1 MIYEKLANIQKELF
15 VPKGQNND
23 FGGYPYRSCED
34 ILKKVKPLCEKN
46 DCVLLLT
53 NETIQVGARNYI
65 EAHARLVELET
76 GEKIES
82 VASAREAESKKG
94 MDESQITGTA
104 SSYARKYALAGLF
117 CIDNE
122 RDADTNE
129 YTKRTK
135 QAEEATSVPESV
147 PMCTEEQKNEINDLL
162 KSKKCSKKKFEEIQK
177 KYKFNSSADLTRN
190 KAQMV
195 LDAMKEGTE

>member
-15 VPKGQNND
+15 VPKDQKND
-23 FGGYPYRSCED
+23 FGRYNYRSCED
-34 ILKKVKPLCEKN
+34 ILTKVKPLCEKN
-46 DCVLLLT
+46 GCVLFLT
-53 NETIQVGARNYI
+53 NETIQVGNRNYI
-65 EAHARLVELET
+65 EAHATLIETKT

-129 YTKRTK
+129 YAEKTQGKTLATDK
-135 QAEEATSVPESV
+135 QIKLLKDKMS
-147 PMCTEEQKNEINDLL
+147 EEQISGMLEYYKV
-162 KSKKCSKKKFEEIQK
+162 KKIEELTIEQASQTIKGLDKKGE
-177 KYKFNSSADLTRN
+177 
-190 KAQMV
+190 
-195 LDAMKEGTE
+195 

>member
-15 VPKGQNND
+15 VPKDQKND
-23 FGGYPYRSCED
+23 FGSYNYRSCED
-34 ILKKVKPLCEKN
+34 ILTKVKPLCEKN
-46 DCVLLLT
+46 GCVLFLT
-53 NETIQVGARNYI
+53 NETIQVGERNYI
-65 EAHARLVELET
+65 EAHATLIETKT

-82 VASAREAESKKG
+82 VASAREAESKKK

-129 YTKRTK
+129 YTEKTQGKTLATDK
-135 QAEEATSVPESV
+135 QIKLLKDKMS
-147 PMCTEEQKNEINDLL
+147 EEQIGKMLEYYKVKKIEELSIDQASETI
-162 KSKKCSKKKFEEIQK
+162 KSLNKKGE
-177 KYKFNSSADLTRN
+177 
-190 KAQMV
+190 
-195 LDAMKEGTE
+195 

>member
-15 VPKGQNND
+15 VPKDQKND
-23 FGGYPYRSCED
+23 FGRYNYRSCED
-34 ILKKVKPLCEKN
+34 ILTKVKPLCEKN
-46 DCVLLLT
+46 GCVLFLT
-53 NETIQVGARNYI
+53 NETIQVGERNYI
-65 EAHARLVELET
+65 EAHATLIESKT

-129 YTKRTK
+129 YMKKTQGKTLATDK
-135 QAEEATSVPESV
+135 QIKLLKDKMS
-147 PMCTEEQKNEINDLL
+147 EEQIGKMLEYY
-162 KSKKCSKKKFEEIQK
+162 KVKKIEELTIEQASQTIKGLDKKGE
-177 KYKFNSSADLTRN
+177 
-190 KAQMV
+190 
-195 LDAMKEGTE
+195 

>member
-46 DCVLLLT
+46 GCVLLLT

-76 GEKIES
+76 GEQDES
-82 VASAREAESKKG
+82 VASAREAETRKG
-94 MDESQITGTA
+94 QDESQITGA
-104 SSYARKYALAGLF
+104 SSSYARKYALAGLF

-122 RDADTNE
+122 KDADTNE
-129 YTKRTK
+129 YVKKTLATDK
-135 QAEEATSVPESV
+135 QI
-147 PMCTEEQKNEINDLL
+147 KLL
-162 KSKKCSKKKFEEIQK
+162 KDKMSKEQIGKMLEYYKVKKIEELSIDQASETIKGLNK
-177 KYKFNSSADLTRN
+177 KG
-190 KAQMV
+190 
-195 LDAMKEGTE
+195 E

>member
-15 VPKGQNND
+15 VPKDQKND
-23 FGGYPYRSCED
+23 FGRYNYRSCED
-34 ILKKVKPLCEKN
+34 ILTKVKPLCEKN
-46 DCVLLLT
+46 GCVLFLT
-53 NETIQVGARNYI
+53 NETIQVGNRNYI
-65 EAHARLVELET
+65 EAHATLIETKT

-129 YTKRTK
+129 YTKKTLATDK
-135 QAEEATSVPESV
+135 QIKMLKDKMS
-147 PMCTEEQKNEINDLL
+147 EEQIKKMLEYYKVKKIELL
-162 KSKKCSKKKFEEIQK
+162 SIDQASETIKGLNKKGE
-177 KYKFNSSADLTRN
+177 
-190 KAQMV
+190 
-195 LDAMKEGTE
+195 

>member
-15 VPKGQNND
+15 VPKDQKND
-23 FGGYPYRSCED
+23 FGRYNYRSCED
-34 ILKKVKPLCEKN
+34 ILTKVKPLCEKN
-46 DCVLLLT
+46 GCVLFLT
-53 NETIQVGARNYI
+53 NETIQIGNRNYI

-76 GEKIES
+76 GEQVES

-122 RDADTNE
+122 KDADTNE
-129 YTKRTK
+129 YAEKAQGKALATDK
-135 QAEEATSVPESV
+135 QIKLLKDKMS
-147 PMCTEEQKNEINDLL
+147 EEQIKKMLEYYKVKKIELL
-162 KSKKCSKKKFEEIQK
+162 SIDQASETIKGLNKKGE
-177 KYKFNSSADLTRN
+177 
-190 KAQMV
+190 
-195 LDAMKEGTE
+195 

>member
-15 VPKGQNND
+15 VPKEQKND
-23 FGGYPYRSCED
+23 FGRYNYRSCED
-34 ILKKVKPLCEKN
+34 ILTKVKPLCEKN
-46 DCVLLLT
+46 GCVLFLT
-53 NETIQVGARNYI
+53 NETIQVGERNYI
-65 EAHARLVELET
+65 EAHATLIETKT

-129 YTKRTK
+129 YVEKTQGKTLATEK
-135 QAEEATSVPESV
+135 QIKLLKDKLS
-147 PMCTEEQKNEINDLL
+147 EEQIGKMLEYY
-162 KSKKCSKKKFEEIQK
+162 KVKKIEELTIEQASQTIKGLDKKGE
-177 KYKFNSSADLTRN
+177 
-190 KAQMV
+190 
-195 LDAMKEGTE
+195 

>member
-15 VPKGQNND
+15 VPKDQKND
-23 FGGYPYRSCED
+23 FGRYNYRSCED
-34 ILKKVKPLCEKN
+34 ILTKVKPLCEIN
-46 DCVLLLT
+46 GCVLFLT
-53 NETIQVGARNYI
+53 NETIQVGNRNYI
-65 EAHARLVELET
+65 EAHATLIETKT

-129 YTKRTK
+129 YTEKT
-135 QAEEATSVPESV
+135 QV
-147 PMCTEEQKNEINDLL
+147 
-162 KSKKCSKKKFEEIQK
+162 KKVTPNQIKTLQK
-177 KYKFNSSADLTRN
+177 KMSGEQIGKMLEYYKVKSIEGLSIDQASETIKSLN
-190 KAQMV
+190 K
-195 LDAMKEGTE
+195 KGE